1 MSGGAYN
8 RRVGTPRLDRS
19 RIDELAS
26 RAQRGEPIGA
36 SELGALCDMARGL
49 LEIAPSDEL
58 VRLALVVSAARGA
71 VPLDPAQAQALAGA
85 VLKAAEGALVER
97 ARGALQEARNA
108 LVSGQ
113 NWIETLSRMR
123 PGSRLGG
130 QAVGLARS
138 MTKNLHRQL
147 RATGEPLG
155 FGMAAPLEPLD
166 PSEPGYKDVP
176 ELAQIARRKCA
187 SEVERAHEALRV
199 ARLGLLKVARFIHA
213 LGAMQETQPWDDAL
227 AQRAAVAARDA
238 GAHAAEATVFLG

>member
-1 MSGGAYN
+1 
-8 RRVGTPRLDRS
+8 
-19 RIDELAS
+19 
-26 RAQRGEPIGA
+26 
-36 SELGALCDMARGL
+36 
-49 LEIAPSDEL
+49 
-58 VRLALVVSAARGA
+58 

-97 ARGALQEARNA
+97 ARGALQEARDA

-155 FGMAAPLEPLD
+155 FGMAAPL
-166 PSEPGYKDVP
+166 
-176 ELAQIARRKCA
+176 
-187 SEVERAHEALRV
+187 
-199 ARLGLLKVARFIHA
+199 
-213 LGAMQETQPWDDAL
+213 

-238 GAHAAEATVFLG
+238 GAHAAEAAAFLG